1 MNKVELVGRIVRD
14 PEIRYST
21 GENATAI
28 ARFSVAVQRKFK
40 NAEGNYEADFPSCTA
55 FGKTAEFVEKWFH
68 KGDMI
73 GLAGHIQTGSYTNQK
88 GDKVYTTDVMVDE
101 VEFVGSKGTSNQGEA
116 PAQRPSADSFMNIPD
131 NVGDEVDLPF

>member
-14 PEIRYST
+14 PEVRYST

-40 NAEGNYEADFPSCTA
+40 NAEGKYEADFPNCTA

-68 KGDMI
+68 RGDMI
-73 GLAGHIQTGSYTNQK
+73 GLTGHIQTGSYTNQK

-101 VEFVGSKGTSNQGEA
+101 VEFVGSKSTDNQGEA

-131 NVGDEVDLPF
+131 NIDDEADLPF